1 MVVKRIMKH
10 AHFAQ
15 IAETMG
21 LFTEKECV
29 KTRRS
34 SEKIYS
40 GIQPEEDKLV
50 DEFSGKNTA
59 IKKP

>member
-1 MVVKRIMKH
+1 MKH